1 MANEALILGFRIL
14 MPLAAIAGGVL
25 VYLASENMGGKI
37 GSRFKIMTVATFFLM
52 LYGVVTSL
60 QDAGFTLFSYRDSAF
75 SVVHIFLHLCFS
87 ITAFIGLAGIRQVA
101 GGEIR

>member
-1 MANEALILGFRIL
+1 MASDALILGLRIL
-14 MPLAAIAGGVL
+14 MPLAALAGGAL

-52 LYGVVTSL
+52 IYGVVMSF
-60 QDAGFTLFSYRDSAF
+60 QDAGITLFSYRDSAL

-87 ITAFIGLAGIRQVA
+87 TAALIGLASIRQVA
-101 GGEIR
+101 GGDIE